1 MNIRR
6 ILISEQEKNE
16 IKNLYGVLSEETSN
30 YLLDDPWKGGFTVIS
45 TKEKPGDKIE
55 LTINLS
61 KIYSA
66 MYRTMDPEFDTR
78 LKVLQVPD
86 EKKTGRLIYHKPSG
100 MIQLIPNPP
109 IPNDSKTSKEIML
122 DLNDVFTNIVTTG
135 INISEFKDKNLVSKL
150 KSKKLSSKSD
160 TKPNVKSD
168 TKTNVKSDTKTGNKK
183 PKIFKLKLSD
193 EERCVLPNDKKWN
206 YAKQKDRWFASK
218 NNVDWFDITN
228 KKNAIS
234 VLKTGCKS
242 IKDFLSFVPPVITD
256 DNTMAP
262 PTTM

>member
-1 MNIRR
+1 MNIRK

-30 YLLDDPWKGGFTVIS
+30 YLLNDPFKGGFTVIGS
-45 TKEKPGDKIE
+45 KKKPGDKIE

-61 KIYSA
+61 KIYSS
-66 MYRTMDPEFDTR
+66 MYRTMDPEFSPQV
-78 LKVLQVPD
+78 KVLQVPD

-109 IPNDSKTSKEIML
+109 IPNDSKTSKEIIL
-122 DLNDVFTNIVTTG
+122 DLNDTFENIVTTG
-135 INISEFKDKNLVSKL
+135 INIGEFQDKNLVSKL
-150 KSKKLSSKSD
+150 KNSKLSSKSD

-168 TKTNVKSDTKTGNKK
+168 TKPNVKSDTKTGNKK

-242 IKDFLSFVPPVITD
+242 IKDFLSFVPPVVTD

>member
-150 KSKKLSSKSD
+150 KSKKLG
-160 TKPNVKSD
+160 V
-168 TKTNVKSDTKTGNKK
+168 KTNDEKSKISGKKLKIGNKT
-183 PKIFKLKLSD
+183 PKTFKLKLSN
-193 EERCVLPNDKKWN
+193 EERCVLPDDKSWN

-218 NNVDWFDITN
+218 NNIDWFDITN
-228 KKNAIS
+228 KKKAITI
-234 VLKTGCKS
+234 LKTGCKS
-242 IKDFLSFVPPVITD
+242 LKDFLSFVPPVVTD
-256 DNTMAP
+256 DNNMVP
-262 PTTM
+262 PTSI

>member
-1 MNIRR
+1 MNIRK

-66 MYRTMDPEFDTR
+66 MYRTMDPEFDAR

-109 IPNDSKTSKEIML
+109 IPNDSKTSKEIMS
-122 DLNDVFTNIVTTG
+122 DLNDTFTNIVTTG
-135 INISEFKDKNLVSKL
+135 INIGKFQDKNLISKL
-150 KSKKLSSKSD
+150 KGKNLG
-160 TKPNVKSD
+160 VK
-168 TKTNVKSDTKTGNKK
+168 NNNKK
-183 PKIFKLKLSD
+183 PKTFKLKLSD
-193 EERCVLPNDKKWN
+193 EERCVLPDDKSWN

-218 NNVDWFDITN
+218 NNIDWFDITN
-228 KKNAIS
+228 KKKAITI
-234 VLKTGCKS
+234 LKTKCKS
-242 IKDFLSFVPPVITD
+242 LKDFLSFVPPVVTD
-256 DNTMAP
+256 DNNMVP
-262 PTTM
+262 PTSI